1 MQNVKG
7 IYPILG
13 ISCGGD
19 ENKLLGLL
27 AILEEEQHALVSPFK
42 PKGRRELK
50 NLECSINFDARG
62 FSI

>member
-1 MQNVKG
+1 VQNAKG

-27 AILEEEQHALVSPFK
+27 AILEEEQQALVSHFK
-42 PKGRRELK
+42 PNNRRELK
-50 NLECSINFDARG
+50 NLKCSINFDARG
-62 FSI
+62 FSM